1 MKSASNGGVLKGSLQ
16 VLHVHVLLV
25 APPGAN
31 HMGATA
37 DFSVEHLNDLAAPQS
52 LGNILHAPDGSR
64 LNESFLHLA
73 ANKLLGLPP

>member
-1 MKSASNGGVLKGSLQ
+1 
-16 VLHVHVLLV
+16 
-25 APPGAN
+25 
-31 HMGATA
+31 MGATA

-73 ANKLLGLPP
+73 ANKLLGLSP